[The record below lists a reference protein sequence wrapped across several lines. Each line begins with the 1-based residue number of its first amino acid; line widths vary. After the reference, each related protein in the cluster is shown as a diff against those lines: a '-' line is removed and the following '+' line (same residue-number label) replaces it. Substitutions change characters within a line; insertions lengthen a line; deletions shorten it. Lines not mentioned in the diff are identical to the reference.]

1 MDCRTALFS
10 LLPFYKTADI
20 IIGVK
25 VNLTKLVS
33 IVLFALLLLGCNS
46 DDATKQFVDPQSFES
61 TQECHVCGMVIVR
74 FPGPKAQ
81 AFETRGEQMRKFCS
95 TMEMMIWYLQP
106 ENLANVSSVY
116 VHDMTFSPWD
126 KPKDKHLIDAK
137 SAIYVL
143 GSDMSASMGSSLAS
157 FSSESAAQSFIEQHG
172 GEQFVFIALS
182 LNLLMQQIEQ

>member
-1 MDCRTALFS
+1 MKSKNLLIGSDINIIGIFIFDKSKYCLNSTTSSFFNFV
-10 LLPFYKTADI
+10 LPFYKTADI

-33 IVLFALLLLGCNS
+33 IALFALLPLGCNS

-143 GSDMSASMGSSLAS
+143 GSDMSASIGSSRKV
-157 FSSESAAQSFIEQHG
+157 Q
-172 GEQFVFIALS
+172 
-182 LNLLMQQIEQ
+182 NR